1 MFDQL
6 IGVRQTELRGT
17 FCGSVGDIFHP
28 DCAVIMDFRVFCD
41 QFARHQCYV
50 IGAGHMSVGI

>member
-41 QFARHQCYV
+41 QFNV